1 MNRREKARIVAERVA
16 ARIREVSPMGLG
28 RWDPVWDHIGAP
40 SDEFMDRLAEWE
52 KADSTS
58 TRSKLETA
66 STVLIDAW
74 AEAARRWTEAGS
86 PPLEKPGEVDEVEAD
101 VGELVSP

>member
-1 MNRREKARIVAERVA
+1 
-16 ARIREVSPMGLG
+16 MGLG

-52 KADSTS
+52 KADSAS

-101 VGELVSP
+101 VGQLVSP